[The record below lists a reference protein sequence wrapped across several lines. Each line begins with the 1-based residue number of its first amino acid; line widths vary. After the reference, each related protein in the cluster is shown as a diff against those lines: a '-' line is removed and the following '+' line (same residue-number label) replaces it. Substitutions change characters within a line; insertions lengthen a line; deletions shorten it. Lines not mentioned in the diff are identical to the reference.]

1 MLRRGSAQLLLLFF
15 RSRLRLGWKIGAIA
29 GVLVAAGL
37 LQTGDDFPLLT
48 RTGLAQ
54 LLHQSA
60 WQRALA
66 GLPEQVPW
74 PWTETSPGTA
84 AGVPQLGLS
93 ASVVKEESPGKDEGA
108 AIESPQPASGEDP
121 HVPRTKLSEVG
132 VGDRITVTTADGSS
146 RIYRITGRRVV
157 DPHLAE
163 TESGPSDDDAT
174 LVTDPAG
181 ALTST
186 DIQMRIVEA
195 QEAERTRL
203 AREVHDVVASADAG
217 PSLPWMSTALTT

>member
-146 RIYRITGRRVV
+146 RVYRITGRRVV

-174 LVTDPAG
+174 LVTCLPLDPLLASS
-181 ALTST
+181 LRLV
-186 DIQMRIVEA
+186 IQA
-195 QEAERTRL
+195 
-203 AREVHDVVASADAG
+203 
-217 PSLPWMSTALTT
+217 TTIDPPAAPDPRPEQKL